1 MTTRAHLALSTAAL
15 IVLGAGVLSGC
26 RAKTT
31 DSGSGEAVDS
41 DTAALV
47 TDAEDERLS
56 RGQAMHIGTIVF
68 AAIAHADPDQAGDD
82 LADKPTALWPP
93 GCMTRTKDAQNPRVV
108 HLHFDHCTGPFGL
121 VKLTGDEVVTFAK
134 AADGQLTAT
143 FASENLLANGK
154 PVTHSAVA
162 EITLDGDERTV
173 AWQGAW
179 TRVNGKG
186 ITVSHT
192 SDLSIKVDTKTRCR
206 VEDGSA
212 VTMIGDREIDTLL
225 EKIKL
230 CPNLEGNEGCPS
242 GVIKH
247 TAKKSGKTVTVEFDG
262 SDQAT
267 ITGPKGNSF
276 TADLVCTP

>member
-15 IVLGAGVLSGC
+15 LVLGAGVLSGC
-26 RAKTT
+26 RKETT
-31 DSGSGEAVDS
+31 DSSSTEAIDS

-82 LADKPTALWPP
+82 LADKPTALWPA
-93 GCMTRTKDAQNPRVV
+93 GCVTRTKDATNPRVV

-121 VKLTGDEVVTFAK
+121 VKLTGDEVVTFDK
-134 AADGQLTAT
+134 AADGQLSAT
-143 FASENLLANGK
+143 FASENLVANGK

-162 EITLDGDERTV
+162 EITIAGGERTV

-192 SDLSIKVDTKTRCR
+192 SDLTIKVDAATRCR
-206 VEDGSA
+206 VENGTA
-212 VTMIGDREIDTLL
+212 VTMVGEREVDTKLADV
-225 EKIKL
+225 KL
-230 CPNLEGNEGCPS
+230 CPNADGAEGCPS
-242 GVIKH
+242 GTITH
-247 TAKKSGKTVTVEFDG
+247 TAKKSGKTVTIEFDG